1 MPAYYPLIA
10 IAAAGLALWLM
21 FRLVQASRARV
32 SARAGFFDALKP
44 LFDRVQTRLD
54 PTGFPRM
61 TGHRGDLTYEFRA
74 LPDTL
79 TFRKL
84 PALWV
89 MVTLPGPLPVGASLD
104 IMIRPA
110 GNEPFSGYAEL
121 PHHLPCPDFLP
132 DGTGVRSDDAA
143 RVPPESLIAPYAGVF
158 DDPKVKELLITPM
171 GMRIVVLAEEA
182 DRGRY
187 LIFRD
192 AEMGMTPLPQSQIA
206 PVVDLLAAL
215 RQDLI
220 DWAAREAK

>member
-1 MPAYYPLIA
+1 MPGYYPLIA
-10 IAAAGLALWLM
+10 TAAAGLALWLM
-21 FRLVQASRARV
+21 FRLVQASHARKA
-32 SARAGFFDALKP
+32 ARAGFFDALAP

-110 GNEPFSGYAEL
+110 GNEPFSGFAEL
-121 PHHLPCPDFLP
+121 PHSLPCPDFLP
-132 DGTGVRSDDAA
+132 DGSGLRSDDGA
-143 RVPPESLIAPYAGVF
+143 RVPPESVIATHAGLF
-158 DDPKVKELLITPM
+158 DNPKVKELLISPK
-171 GMRIVVLAEEA
+171 GLRIVFLAEEA

-192 AEMGMTPLPQSQIA
+192 SEMGMSHLPQAQVA
-206 PVVDLLAAL
+206 PLLDVLAAL
-215 RQDLI
+215 RQDLF
-220 DWAAREAK
+220 DWSATEAK